1 MLNTKLSM
9 VISALF
15 LSTSGFAQH
24 PETITPI
31 VPPASYP
38 TATDLQSTSN
48 ILTDMVNENREA
60 INMHQ
65 NEIHSY
71 YPDLRRISYTN
82 GILTLN
88 PSWPEGTY
96 DYTYNGEPYTATAR
110 DRSIQL
116 IDNAAQSTPSTEEIN
131 QLLQTLNTQTFDNY
145 TNQLTKQGRAIS
157 VNAAFSALPSG
168 YLPDKNFIGISIG
181 HFDRHTA
188 VAIGVSRRFDS
199 GFIIQGRYG
208 ASEGTSVVSAGAGVG
223 F

>member
-1 MLNTKLSM
+1 
-9 VISALF
+9 
-15 LSTSGFAQH
+15 
-24 PETITPI
+24 
-31 VPPASYP
+31 
-38 TATDLQSTSN
+38 
-48 ILTDMVNENREA
+48 
-60 INMHQ
+60 MHQ

-82 GILTLN
+82 GVMTLK

-96 DYTYNGEPYTATAR
+96 HYTHNGQPYTTTAR
-110 DRSIQL
+110 DVSIQL
-116 IDNAAQSTPSTEEIN
+116 LDNSAQQTLSTEEIN
-131 QLLQTLNTQTFDNY
+131 HLLQTQAFENHTV
-145 TNQLTKQGRAIS
+145 NQLTKQGRAIS

-168 YLPDKNFIGISIG
+168 YLPDKNFIGIGIG